1 MTENSSPRKF
11 LSLKHLVNNKTTSV
25 NWTEKLALKYK
36 TIVESHKMI
45 VKKTEEIMKNNQQQ
59 KIFMKKL
66 QELSRRWEIVQQGNS
81 LFAVIGKNTQ
91 GDIYKALLLKDPE
104 NGIKVDLTPEMKK
117 LKILKVSIN
126 CSEITLPELKITN
139 SIQFLE
145 LEKAERLI
153 IDSEIMKELQHSI
166 TNDEK
171 YSVIHYTRN
180 KIEISVNVRVI

>member
-1 MTENSSPRKF
+1 MYQVHSLIEMIEMCKTTDNRNLMTENSSPRKF

-81 LFAVIGKNTQ
+81 LFAVIGKNT
-91 GDIYKALLLKDPE
+91 
-104 NGIKVDLTPEMKK
+104 
-117 LKILKVSIN
+117 
-126 CSEITLPELKITN
+126 SEKTL
-139 SIQFLE
+139 
-145 LEKAERLI
+145 
-153 IDSEIMKELQHSI
+153 
-166 TNDEK
+166 
-171 YSVIHYTRN
+171 
-180 KIEISVNVRVI
+180 